1 MNIFI
6 PLLLGLLTGRL
17 FRDRLKGS
25 IDTPMSITLIL
36 LIFFMGVEA
45 GKTDINALR
54 VLLLSVLF
62 ALLTIAGSLGFAL
75 MIGGERE

>member
-6 PLLLGLLTGRL
+6 PLVLGLLIGRL

-25 IDTPMSITLIL
+25 VDTPMSVTLLL

-45 GKTDINALR
+45 GKTDINALS

-62 ALLTIAGSLGFAL
+62 ALLTIAGSLGFAIL
-75 MIGGERE
+75 IGGGRE